1 MQQVSG
7 TGLRVTAGPKLGVR
21 REEETGV
28 QNVPP
33 VEGFPTKHGA
43 EQYFSVVVWSTK
55 LLPRESLLQPRLCL
69 KGQTEEFLAQTTS
82 PSTTGC

>member
-1 MQQVSG
+1 MQWVSG
-7 TGLRVTAGPKLGVR
+7 TALQITAGPELGVR
-21 REEETGV
+21 QKEEAGV

-33 VEGFPTKHGA
+33 IEGVPMKHRA

-69 KGQTEEFLAQTTS
+69 KAQAEEFLAKTTS